1 LITEVPHAYF
11 NQHPQDSSRRSKRRP
26 RQRRR
31 SPSLPATP
39 KSAAPQPKKPAV
51 KRVAKGSAPAS
62 AKPVKVKLKLVRD
75 SFTMPQTDFE
85 LIDVL
90 KQRALGFRHP
100 AKKSEL
106 LRAGLQV
113 LADLPP
119 AQLEAA
125 LSRIPSLKPGRPK
138 KAD

>member
-1 LITEVPHAYF
+1 MPT
-11 NQHPQDSSRRSKRRP
+11 STS
-26 RQRRR
+26 
-31 SPSLPATP
+31 TP
-39 KSAAPQPKKPAV
+39 KTRRAAPKAPAAT
-51 KRVAKGSAPAS
+51 AKAPIAKPAS

>member
-1 LITEVPHAYF
+1 MPTSTSTPKT
-11 NQHPQDSSRRSKRRP
+11 RRAAPKA
-26 RQRRR
+26 
-31 SPSLPATP
+31 PAATAKAPIAKPASTP

-51 KRVAKGSAPAS
+51 KHVAKGSAPAS

>member
-1 LITEVPHAYF
+1 MPTSTSTPKT
-11 NQHPQDSSRRSKRRP
+11 RRAAPKA
-26 RQRRR
+26 
-31 SPSLPATP
+31 PAATAKAPIAKPASTP

-62 AKPVKVKLKLVRD
+62 AKPVKVKPKLVRD
-75 SFTMPQTDFE
+75 CFTMPQTDFE

>member
-1 LITEVPHAYF
+1 MPTSTSTPKT
-11 NQHPQDSSRRSKRRP
+11 RRAAPKT
-26 RQRRR
+26 
-31 SPSLPATP
+31 PAATAKAPIAKPASTP

-100 AKKSEL
+100 VKKSEL